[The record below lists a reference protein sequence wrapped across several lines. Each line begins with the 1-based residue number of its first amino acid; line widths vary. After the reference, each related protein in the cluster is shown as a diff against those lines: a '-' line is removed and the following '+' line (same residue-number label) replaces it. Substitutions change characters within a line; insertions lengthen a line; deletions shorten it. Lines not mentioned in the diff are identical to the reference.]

1 MWKNQFLRVFFSKH
15 VVTRHPSKLPN
26 ITFDSSCQ
34 KNLVRL
40 NGCVSD
46 FLITKAAAKAENVF
60 CAGKVVD
67 CPSNSF
73 FKGEKASHDPSDL
86 KIKSRFPFHVLNHFW
101 NPDNIGTCHPIFIQT
116 KWTSMRQG
124 TNRTTILRYL
134 FSDAQLDWMSN
145 GKIDF

>member
-1 MWKNQFLRVFFSKH
+1 MEGSPHKTIEMWKNQFLRVFFSKH

-86 KIKSRFPFHVLNHFW
+86 KIKSRFPFHVLYHFW
-101 NPDNIGTCHPIFIQT
+101 NPDNIGHAIQ
-116 KWTSMRQG
+116 
-124 TNRTTILRYL
+124 YL
-134 FSDAQLDWMSN
+134 SKPSGHL
-145 GKIDF
+145 

>member
-1 MWKNQFLRVFFSKH
+1 MEGSLTKQLRCGKINFLEFFLAS
-15 VVTRHPSKLPN
+15 TLSPLQ
-26 ITFDSSCQ
+26 ITQCQ

-40 NGCVSD
+40 NRCVSD

-86 KIKSRFPFHVLNHFW
+86 KIKSRFPFHVLYHFW
-101 NPDNIGTCHPIFIQT
+101 NPDNIGHAIQ
-116 KWTSMRQG
+116 
-124 TNRTTILRYL
+124 YL
-134 FSDAQLDWMSN
+134 SKPSGHL
-145 GKIDF
+145 